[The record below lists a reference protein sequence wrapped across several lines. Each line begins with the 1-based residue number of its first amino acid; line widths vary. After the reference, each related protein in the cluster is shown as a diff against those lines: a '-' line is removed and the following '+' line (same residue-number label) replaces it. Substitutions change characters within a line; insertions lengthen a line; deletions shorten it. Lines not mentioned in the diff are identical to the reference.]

1 VLHALASWQ
10 PFEGSRDAQGKTVN
24 RVGREESMLSGTYE
38 FLPQDRVIFGR
49 PASEA
54 VVETADRMA
63 KRRLL
68 IVASKTLSR
77 KTNVVS
83 KIQVALA
90 ERCVGVFDEC
100 IEHVPRASVLSLAA
114 AVRKREPDLIVTV
127 GGGTPIDTVKVMLLA
142 VAADIV
148 DESGFDAIR
157 IRVDAQGARVVP
169 TIKDPPLRQI
179 IVPTTL
185 SGAEFSNLGGCTDPA
200 RKVKDLYTGR
210 LIGGQVVILDPAAT
224 LYTPA
229 GLWLSTGIRAVD
241 HAVETV
247 CSRKPQ
253 PFTDATCIHALR
265 VLSKSLPANCAN
277 PVDLAG
283 RLDSQLAVWLATTGL
298 GRVDWGASHGIGH
311 QLGAVANVPHGHC
324 SCVMLP
330 SVLRWNRPVNAAQQA
345 VVAQALGA
353 KDGDAATAVAKLAE
367 TLGQPTRLRDVGVR
381 PEHYDA
387 IAAGAMQ
394 NVFVRSNPRPI
405 TEPAQIREILEMA
418 W

>member
-1 VLHALASWQ
+1 MQ
-10 PFEGSRDAQGKTVN
+10 
-24 RVGREESMLSGTYE
+24 SGTYE

-49 PASEA
+49 PAAEA

-63 KRRLL
+63 KKRLL

-77 KTNVVS
+77 KTEVVP
-83 KIQVALA
+83 KIQAKLGS
-90 ERCVGVFDEC
+90 RCVGVFDEC
-100 IEHVPRASVLSLAA
+100 VEHVPRASVLSLAA
-114 AVRKREPDLIVTV
+114 AVRSYAPDLIVTV
-127 GGGTPIDTVKVMLLA
+127 GGGTPIDTVKVMLLTM
-142 VAADIV
+142 AAGV
-148 DESGFDAIR
+148 TDEAGFDSVR
-157 IRVDAQGARVVP
+157 IRVEGDGTRVVP
-169 TIKDPPLRQI
+169 AVKDPPLRQI

-185 SGAEFSNLGGCTDPA
+185 SGAEFSNLGGCTDPV

-210 LIGGQVVILDPAAT
+210 LIGGQVVILDPAVT
-224 LYTPA
+224 IYTPA

-241 HAVETV
+241 HAVETI

-265 VLSKSLPANCAN
+265 LLSKSLPANHAN
-277 PVDLAG
+277 PDDLSA

-330 SVLRWNRPVNAAQQA
+330 SVLRWNRPVNGSQQA
-345 VVAQALGA
+345 VVAQAMGA
-353 KDGDAATAVAKLAE
+353 KDEDAASAVAKLVE
-367 TLGQPTRLRDVGVR
+367 MLGQPARLRDVGVKR
-381 PEHYDA
+381 EHYDA

-394 NVFVRSNPRPI
+394 NVFVRSNPRAVTGPD
-405 TEPAQIREILEMA
+405 QIREILDMA

>member
-1 VLHALASWQ
+1 
-10 PFEGSRDAQGKTVN
+10 
-24 RVGREESMLSGTYE
+24 MLSGVYE

-54 VVETADRMA
+54 VAETADRMA

-68 IVASKTLSR
+68 IVASRTLNRS
-77 KTNVVS
+77 TDVVS
-83 KIQVALA
+83 KIRSALG

-100 IEHVPRASVLSLAA
+100 VEHVPRASVLALAS
-114 AVRKREPDLIVTV
+114 AVRNGEPDLIVTV

-142 VAADIV
+142 LAAGV
-148 DESGFDAIR
+148 DDEAGFDGLR
-157 IRVDAQGARVVP
+157 IRVGAEGTRVVP
-169 TIKDPPLRQI
+169 VIKDSPLRQV

-210 LIGGQVVILDPAAT
+210 LIGGQVVILDPAVT
-224 LYTPA
+224 VYTPP

-241 HAVETV
+241 HAVETI

-265 VLSKSLPANCAN
+265 LLCKSLPANHAD
-277 PVDLAG
+277 PADLAG

-330 SVLRWNRPVNAAQQA
+330 SVLRWNSSVNAPQQA
-345 VVAQALGA
+345 VVAQAMGA
-353 KDGDAATAVAKLAE
+353 GDGDAAAAVAKLVE
-367 TLGQPTRLRDVGVR
+367 SLGQPTRLRDVGVR
-381 PEHYDA
+381 PQHYDA
-387 IAAGAMQ
+387 IADGAMQ

-405 TEPAQIREILEMA
+405 TEPAQVREMLEMA

>member
-1 VLHALASWQ
+1 
-10 PFEGSRDAQGKTVN
+10 
-24 RVGREESMLSGTYE
+24 MLSGVYE
-38 FLPQDRVIFGR
+38 FLPQDRVMFGR

-54 VVETADRMA
+54 VADTADRMA

-68 IVASKTLSR
+68 IVASKTLNR
-77 KTNVVS
+77 KTDVVS
-83 KIQVALA
+83 KIQSALG
-90 ERCVGVFDEC
+90 ERCVGVFDDC

-114 AVRKREPDLIVTV
+114 AVRKDEPDLIVTV
-127 GGGTPIDTVKVMLLA
+127 GGGTPIDTVKVMLLTL
-142 VAADIV
+142 AAGV
-148 DESGFDAIR
+148 DDEAGLDSV
-157 IRVDAQGARVVP
+157 RVRVGADGARVVP
-169 TIKDPPLRQI
+169 TIKDTPLRQI

-210 LIGGQVVILDPAAT
+210 LIGGQVVILDPAVT
-224 LYTPA
+224 VHTPPD
-229 GLWLSTGIRAVD
+229 LWLSTGIRAVD
-241 HAVETV
+241 HAVETI

-265 VLSKSLPANCAN
+265 LLSKSLPTNRSN
-277 PVDLAG
+277 PADLSG

-330 SVLRWNRPVNAAQQA
+330 SVLRWNRSVNSLQQA
-345 VVAQALGA
+345 VVAQAMGA
-353 KDGDAATAVAKLAE
+353 KDGDAATAVARLVE
-367 TLGQPTRLRDVGVR
+367 SLGQPARLRDVGVR

-387 IAAGAMQ
+387 IADGAMQ

-405 TEPAQIREILEMA
+405 SEPAQVREILEMA

>member
-1 VLHALASWQ
+1 
-10 PFEGSRDAQGKTVN
+10 
-24 RVGREESMLSGTYE
+24 MLSGVYE

-49 PASEA
+49 PAAEA
-54 VVETADRMA
+54 VAETADRMA
-63 KRRLL
+63 KTRLL
-68 IVASKTLSR
+68 VVASKTLSR
-77 KTNVVS
+77 KTDVVA
-83 KIQVALA
+83 KIQSALA

-100 IEHVPRASVLSLAA
+100 VEHVPRASVLSLAS
-114 AVRKREPDLIVTV
+114 AVRNSEPDLIVTV
-127 GGGTPIDTVKVMLLA
+127 GGGTPIDTVKVMLLTL
-142 VAADIV
+142 AAGVSDGP
-148 DESGFDAIR
+148 GFDSLR
-157 IRVDAQGARVVP
+157 IRVEADGSRVVP
-169 TIKDPPLRQI
+169 TVKDPPLRQI

-185 SGAEFSNLGGCTDPA
+185 SGAEFSNLGGCTDTV

-224 LYTPA
+224 MHTPP

-241 HAVETV
+241 HAVETI

-265 VLSKSLPANCAN
+265 LLSKSLLVNRASPT
-277 PVDLAG
+277 DLAG

-298 GRVDWGASHGIGH
+298 GRVEWGASHGIGH

-330 SVLRWNRPVNAAQQA
+330 SVLRWNGSVNAAQQA
-345 VVAQALGA
+345 IVAQAMGA
-353 KDGDAATAVAKLAE
+353 KDGDAAAAVARLVEALE
-367 TLGQPTRLRDVGVR
+367 QPARLRDVGVR

-405 TEPAQIREILEMA
+405 TDPAQVREILDLA
-418 W
+418 R

>member
-1 VLHALASWQ
+1 
-10 PFEGSRDAQGKTVN
+10 
-24 RVGREESMLSGTYE
+24 MLSGAYE

-49 PASEA
+49 PAAEA
-54 VVETADRMA
+54 IVETANRMG
-63 KRRLL
+63 KGRLL

-77 KTNVVS
+77 KTDVVS
-83 KIQVALA
+83 VIQDALGD
-90 ERCVGVFDEC
+90 RCVGVFDEC
-100 IEHVPRASVLSLAA
+100 VEHVPRASVLSLAES
-114 AVRKREPDLIVTV
+114 VENHRPDLIVTV
-127 GGGTPIDTVKVMLLA
+127 GGGTPIDTVKVMLLTI
-142 VAADIV
+142 AAGIA
-148 DESGFDAIR
+148 DEAGFDGLR
-157 IRVDAQGARVVP
+157 IRVEPDGTRVVP
-169 TIKDPPLRQI
+169 AVKDPPLRQI

-185 SGAEFSNLGGCTDPA
+185 SGAEFSNLGGCTDPV

-210 LIGGQVVILDPAAT
+210 LIGGQVVILDPAVT
-224 LYTPA
+224 VYTPA

-241 HAVETV
+241 HAVETI

-265 VLSKSLPANCAN
+265 LLSKSLPANRAN
-277 PVDLAG
+277 PHDLSA

-330 SVLRWNRPVNAAQQA
+330 SVLRWNRSVNAQQQA
-345 VVAQALGA
+345 TVAQAMGV
-353 KDGDAATAVAKLAE
+353 KDDDAATAVATLVE
-367 TLGQPTRLRDVGVR
+367 TLGQPGRLRDVGVSR
-381 PEHYDA
+381 DHYEA

-405 TEPAQIREILEMA
+405 TDPKQIEEILDMA

>member
-1 VLHALASWQ
+1 
-10 PFEGSRDAQGKTVN
+10 
-24 RVGREESMLSGTYE
+24 MLSGTYE

-77 KTNVVS
+77 KTDVVS
-83 KIQVALA
+83 KIQAALA

-127 GGGTPIDTVKVMLLA
+127 GGGTPIDTVKVMLLTM
-142 VAADIV
+142 AAGV
-148 DESGFDAIR
+148 TDEPGFDTIR
-157 IRVDAQGARVVP
+157 IRVEADGTRIVP

-241 HAVETV
+241 HAVETI

-253 PFTDATCIHALR
+253 PFTDATCMHALEL
-265 VLSKSLPANCAN
+265 LSESLPANHAK
-277 PVDLAG
+277 PADLGG

-330 SVLRWNRPVNAAQQA
+330 SVLRWNRSVNAARQA
-345 VVAQALGA
+345 IVARALGA
-353 KDGDAATAVAKLAE
+353 EDGDAAAAVTKLVEA
-367 TLGQPTRLRDVGVR
+367 LGQPTRLRDVAV
-381 PEHYDA
+381 PPDHYDA
-387 IAAGAMQ
+387 IATGAMQ
-394 NVFVRSNPRPI
+394 NVFVCSNPRPI
-405 TEPAQIREILEMA
+405 THPAQVREILDMA

>member
-1 VLHALASWQ
+1 MHRV
-10 PFEGSRDAQGKTVN
+10 KTVN
-24 RVGREESMLSGTYE
+24 RVEREESMLSGTYE

-142 VAADIV
+142 LAADIV

-324 SCVMLP
+324 SCVVLP
-330 SVLRWNRPVNAAQQA
+330 SVLRWNRSVNAAQQA

>member
-1 VLHALASWQ
+1 
-10 PFEGSRDAQGKTVN
+10 
-24 RVGREESMLSGTYE
+24 MLSGSYE

-49 PASEA
+49 PAAEA

-77 KTNVVS
+77 KTDVVS
-83 KIQVALA
+83 KIQAALA

-114 AVRKREPDLIVTV
+114 SVRKREPDLIVTV
-127 GGGTPIDTVKVMLLA
+127 GGGTPIDTVKVTLLTM
-142 VAADIV
+142 AAGV
-148 DESGFDAIR
+148 TDEPGFDAMR
-157 IRVDAQGARVVP
+157 IRVEADGSRMVP
-169 TIKDPPLRQI
+169 AIKDPPVRQI

-185 SGAEFSNLGGCTDPA
+185 SGAEFSNLGGCTDPV

-210 LIGGQVVILDPAAT
+210 LIGGQVVILDPAT
-224 LYTPA
+224 TVYTPP

-241 HAVETV
+241 HAVETI

-265 VLSKSLPANCAN
+265 LLSKSLPANHAN
-277 PVDLAG
+277 PGDLEG
-283 RLDSQLAVWLATTGL
+283 RLDSQFAVWLATTGL

-330 SVLRWNRPVNAAQQA
+330 SVLRWNLPVNAAQQA
-345 VVAQALGA
+345 IVAQALGA
-353 KDGDAATAVAKLAE
+353 KDGDAAMAVAKLVE
-367 TLGQPTRLRDVGVR
+367 GLGQPTRLREVGVR

-405 TEPAQIREILEMA
+405 TNSAQVREILAMA